1 MSEDKRRHRLHT
13 LRREGLTHDCVLP
26 SCYVLMG
33 PHMENFADMFHVLQ
47 SKAAESLQSV
57 SGPQELVAALETRL
71 TTAGQ
76 NARDDADSIHW
87 ASASD
92 SRAKLVQAMA
102 DLATSTQ
109 LQYKA
114 RLSRWLASRQV

>member
-1 MSEDKRRHRLHT
+1 
-13 LRREGLTHDCVLP
+13 
-26 SCYVLMG
+26 MG

-47 SKAAESLQSV
+47 SKAAESLQLV

-76 NARDDADSIHW
+76 NARDDADSIDC

-92 SRAKLVQAMA
+92 SRAKLVQVMA
-102 DLATSTQ
+102 ELATSTQ
-109 LQYKA
+109 LQYKT
-114 RLSRWLASRQV
+114 RLSSWLASRQV